1 MASVMEDKSH
11 PSLLLLQLNDQRLQG
26 LFCDI
31 TLVVEDTK
39 FKAHRNVLAAV
50 SPYFK
55 ELISSQ
61 TARATDQVLELPDVK
76 AEVFADVLTFIY
88 SSRVFI
94 ESSALAKELASTGK
108 KLGIKCLENLEKSTS
123 KQMDAAPC
131 GQPSTVI
138 LLSAVQE
145 PPKAKENSGALNPG
159 SEEKV
164 SPTDMWTS
172 EASCFSQA
180 SVGSMSPIDLTA
192 SSNRRMEDSEFPPS
206 ASHFQSSPM
215 PQDPS
220 QSSPMAFASV
230 SSVVQRQKA
239 LPVSGDTKDTLN
251 GTCPSNESYTQ
262 SLPSDVDRSV
272 ADTNTML
279 HTLSTVALSES
290 NSCNTAYSQLDEES
304 STLLPDDSG
313 WDGGLTKE
321 RTVVKIAQSD
331 PSTCASAKVAAP
343 GIYPKNVFRCGLCN
357 RSFSSPTALSL
368 HLKLHRSSRPLACR
382 YCNKTFIL
390 NKRLQTH
397 EALCRQSDRIP
408 VEEENSVNTG
418 DQEIN
423 GTARQPREDHPAPPR
438 KPKGHSHLLFR
449 QRNLDLLPEQD
460 HFVKVV
466 DGHII
471 YFCTVCERSYMTLS
485 SLKRHSNVH
494 SWRRKYP
501 CRYCNKVF
509 ALAEYRTKHEVWHTG
524 ERRYQCIFCW
534 ETFVTYYN
542 LKTHQ
547 KAFHGINPRLITSEK
562 TPNGGY
568 KPKLNALKL
577 YRLLP
582 MRSQKR
588 PYKTYSHSLSES
600 VLIPPTDIPLSLTTE
615 NSPDNNKGL
624 LVTAVTDPNQPS
636 SLEDTEELMM
646 RRSSSSSGHDL
657 LNAAEPSLAATENA
671 PFATSEFCSDL
682 AFDNH
687 EYSVGGLP
695 GDGSRSFSKVDP
707 CGASGSSVDGVVST
721 VIAYGHPTPSVIVH
735 NTSVSSVITHSNTQ
749 NPSVIA
755 YNNKVSQGSHASTS
769 AKDKNQTSPST
780 PGPIKKQVLKEY
792 ARSQQKA
799 SCSTEDQRSKEKRD
813 KGRSS
818 NSKTMTYM
826 AKPACVGA
834 TSESRSVPLCQITV
848 RIGEEAIVKRRI
860 SETDLRRDTSPSSK
874 SKRFDHGHKHNKLK
888 SSHMQ
893 SKAEED
899 EKRADLSFGN
909 DACDDESDRDAEDM
923 LWRPYYSYKPKRK
936 MCGVQKLKKSRWR
949 RKLRYKRSLRWVKE
963 DAEEKASFKA
973 ADSRSMEQAA
983 SQEESDCDAQEQEE
997 YETFSCETC
1006 GKTFSDLSSLKKH
1019 EKSHAPEVAY
1029 ECSTCSKRFSSLKKL
1044 RKHEKTHVAVPQF
1057 ACEHCSEEFSTSQL
1071 LDEHRSVHR
1080 PKKQDN
1086 CEKATKASKAEENNS
1101 GQVRRH
1107 RAGRKPSV
1115 RHTCV
1120 FCFKVCKTAAALG
1133 RHMKLHDT
1141 EEHAPVKPASN
1152 VKESAPQNHE
1162 EISASQGQAKLT
1174 AVISYSR
1181 YKEQGEDLT
1190 CQDNATKTKMS
1201 VFNKTETR
1209 TSSASED
1216 ENAREMEVTYS
1227 SGGGT
1232 TPEEAKAEK
1241 CPTSSKNT
1249 VLHSCSSHEPVIR
1262 NSSMPSCPDTQTNPS
1277 QVTSAPNGNS
1287 GENSSAQETVL
1298 SYTSAT
1304 ASKGQPADQLVTS
1317 SHDSPQ
1323 EVGRQTLVP
1332 APNDNHEEM
1341 ALKKAAPLL
1350 PADDASAQDLV
1361 MWLKGRN
1368 NESATKQEVMIGGVD
1383 ESLPPQEVRRL
1394 HKADKAI
1401 SPPGGNGEGS
1411 PPQKLLF
1418 SMKSNKLQEF
1428 AAQEGCME
1436 PSYIAQEYPLPLIAH
1451 GSCQSRKEI
1460 ESKNLVAYPSPLQFT
1475 NINRVSEE
1483 EMNVTFYPDPYPLMY
1498 GQQLLAY
1505 PYNFGNI
1512 AALPVALNMVIP
1524 DEKGQPLPFLP
1535 SVFGYVNPCR
1545 NDLQVPPVGLSGNPG
1560 RGPGNHTTQER
1571 LKKGNL

>member
-1 MASVMEDKSH
+1 SSNMASVMEDKSH

-159 SEEKV
+159 SEE
-164 SPTDMWTS
+164 
-172 EASCFSQA
+172 
-180 SVGSMSPIDLTA
+180 
-192 SSNRRMEDSEFPPS
+192 
-206 ASHFQSSPM
+206 
-215 PQDPS
+215 
-220 QSSPMAFASV
+220 
-230 SSVVQRQKA
+230 
-239 LPVSGDTKDTLN
+239 
-251 GTCPSNESYTQ
+251 
-262 SLPSDVDRSV
+262 
-272 ADTNTML
+272 
-279 HTLSTVALSES
+279 
-290 NSCNTAYSQLDEES
+290 
-304 STLLPDDSG
+304 
-313 WDGGLTKE
+313 
-321 RTVVKIAQSD
+321 
-331 PSTCASAKVAAP
+331 
-343 GIYPKNVFRCGLCN
+343 
-357 RSFSSPTALSL
+357 
-368 HLKLHRSSRPLACR
+368 SSRPLACR

-449 QRNLDLLPEQD
+449 QKQD

-615 NSPDNNKGL
+615 NSP
-624 LVTAVTDPNQPS
+624 
-636 SLEDTEELMM
+636 
-646 RRSSSSSGHDL
+646 
-657 LNAAEPSLAATENA
+657 
-671 PFATSEFCSDL
+671 
-682 AFDNH
+682 
-687 EYSVGGLP
+687 
-695 GDGSRSFSKVDP
+695 VDP

-755 YNNKVSQGSHASTS
+755 YNN
-769 AKDKNQTSPST
+769 KDKNQTSPST

-874 SKRFDHGHKHNKLK
+874 SK
-888 SSHMQ
+888 SHMQ

-973 ADSRSMEQAA
+973 ADSRSM
-983 SQEESDCDAQEQEE
+983 D
-997 YETFSCETC
+997 CETC

-1019 EKSHAPEVAY
+1019 EKSHAPEVA
-1029 ECSTCSKRFSSLKKL
+1029 
-1044 RKHEKTHVAVPQF
+1044 
-1057 ACEHCSEEFSTSQL
+1057 
-1071 LDEHRSVHR
+1071 
-1080 PKKQDN
+1080 
-1086 CEKATKASKAEENNS
+1086 
-1101 GQVRRH
+1101 RH

-1141 EEHAPVKPASN
+1141 EEHAP
-1152 VKESAPQNHE
+1152 
-1162 EISASQGQAKLT
+1162 
-1174 AVISYSR
+1174 
-1181 YKEQGEDLT
+1181 
-1190 CQDNATKTKMS
+1190 DNATKTKMS

-1304 ASKGQPADQLVTS
+1304 ASKGQPADQL
-1317 SHDSPQ
+1317 
-1323 EVGRQTLVP
+1323 
-1332 APNDNHEEM
+1332 
-1341 ALKKAAPLL
+1341 
-1350 PADDASAQDLV
+1350 
-1361 MWLKGRN
+1361 
-1368 NESATKQEVMIGGVD
+1368 
-1383 ESLPPQEVRRL
+1383 
-1394 HKADKAI
+1394 
-1401 SPPGGNGEGS
+1401 
-1411 PPQKLLF
+1411 
-1418 SMKSNKLQEF
+1418 
-1428 AAQEGCME
+1428 
-1436 PSYIAQEYPLPLIAH
+1436 
-1451 GSCQSRKEI
+1451 
-1460 ESKNLVAYPSPLQFT
+1460 
-1475 NINRVSEE
+1475 E